1 MDKVKLYAIVEK
13 NSNRAIALVDETL
26 ISSIKKTLP
35 IFDTVVVVNTGVTSF
50 RSDFGTINAISL
62 ITDEFSGSDYY
73 MIKDYPDSIT
83 LAKAY
88 ELIAVKK

>member
-1 MDKVKLYAIVEK
+1 MDKVKLYAI
-13 NSNRAIALVDETL
+13 
-26 ISSIKKTLP
+26 
-35 IFDTVVVVNTGVTSF
+35 
-50 RSDFGTINAISL
+50 SL
-62 ITDEFSGSDYY
+62 ITEEFNGCDYY